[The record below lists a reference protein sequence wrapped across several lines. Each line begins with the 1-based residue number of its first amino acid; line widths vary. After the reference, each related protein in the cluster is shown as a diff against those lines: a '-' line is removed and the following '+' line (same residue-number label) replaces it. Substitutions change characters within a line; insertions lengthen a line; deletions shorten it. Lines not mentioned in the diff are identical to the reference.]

1 MAKKKLTREEAR
13 AATRKSIGN
22 RVKPWPMGL
31 ELNLA
36 RIRTLAAGE
45 WNFDKLYQQVCQ
57 FAGSSITREIFQEF
71 LKSKQIT
78 LKSRPKGGWKTT

>member
-13 AATRKSIGN
+13 AATRKSIEQ

-36 RIRTLAAGE
+36 RIRTLAAAE

-57 FAGSSITREIFQEF
+57 FAGSSITREVFQEF
-71 LKSKQIT
+71 LQAKKIT